1 MGVKS
6 SSVGYSGIH
15 PTTATQLNGA
25 SKAFRRHGATSGPG
39 LRRHCPPQVGDGFW
53 FSTWS
58 LSNCTSEDKRTES
71 EGEEGGG
78 GPGLW
83 PSPAGGGRWVV
94 VLVYCLSAGIFIKL
108 WGQMESDA
116 LPLLWRGGLS
126 CEDTAWRNLHTPV
139 E

>member
-1 MGVKS
+1 MQVGVKS

-78 GPGLW
+78 E
-83 PSPAGGGRWVV
+83 AGVVALACGRRVV

>member
-1 MGVKS
+1 MQVGVKS

-58 LSNCTSEDKRTES
+58 LSNRTSEDKRTES
-71 EGEEGGG
+71 EGGVGGG
-78 GPGLW
+78 G
-83 PSPAGGGRWVV
+83 AGVV
-94 VLVYCLSAGIFIKL
+94 VLACGRRAVGGCVGL
-108 WGQMESDA
+108 
-116 LPLLWRGGLS
+116 LPVSRDLY
-126 CEDTAWRNLHTPV
+126 
-139 E
+139 